1 MKSMIIVCGTA
12 VLAATLAAP
21 ASAQVAGVYTGTT
34 ANGEY
39 VTFTVSTDPTTGNL
53 AVAGGE
59 LDVVARCKDSMYVYD
74 SGWAFDNPAGAGDII
89 DGQFAFSTYANAI
102 VASVT
107 LDFASDGQSAT
118 GTSKTIVPTLWPVD
132 PNPIRGLICSTG
144 TQSLSVTLQPA
155 GTVAIRHTTVH
166 MIIRAGADG
175 GTPRVVYAGTE

>member
-1 MKSMIIVCGTA
+1 MKSMIIVFGTA

-59 LDVVARCKDSMYVYD
+59 LDVTARCKDSMY
-74 SGWAFDNPAGAGDII
+74 GAGDIV

>member
-59 LDVVARCKDSMYVYD
+59 LDVTARCKDSMYVYD
-74 SGWAFDNPAGAGDII
+74 SGWAFDNPAGAGDIV

-118 GTSKTIVPTLWPVD
+118 GTSKTIVPT
-132 PNPIRGLICSTG
+132 
-144 TQSLSVTLQPA
+144 QSISVTLQPA
-155 GTVAIRHTTVH
+155 GTVAIHHATDH

-175 GTPRVVYAGTE
+175 GTSRIVYAGTE